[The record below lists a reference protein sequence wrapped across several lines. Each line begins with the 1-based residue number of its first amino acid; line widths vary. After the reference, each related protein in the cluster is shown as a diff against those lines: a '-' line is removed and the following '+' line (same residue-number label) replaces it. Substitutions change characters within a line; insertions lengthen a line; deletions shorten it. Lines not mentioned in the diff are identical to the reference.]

1 MFGIDGAEF
10 LIILVLA
17 ALLLGPKSVAQ
28 ALHGLRSALASFR
41 KWSARLRAET
51 LADSAGLTEQD
62 IKNLQMLRDFDLSKY
77 NPKQM
82 VREAVQEELNE
93 WMKQARKPAQPTK
106 PTNNPGA
113 EQTPATTKTGAAQ
126 PAPKETGTCGG
137 NQ

>member
-28 ALHGLRSALASFR
+28 ALHGLRTLLAAFR
-41 KWSARLRAET
+41 NWSARLRAET
-51 LADSAGLTEQD
+51 LSDSAGLTEQD

-77 NPKQM
+77 SPKQM

-93 WMKQARKPAQPTK
+93 WMKQARSSSPTSDAG
-106 PTNNPGA
+106 TAAGSNPPVSG
-113 EQTPATTKTGAAQ
+113 EQS
-126 PAPKETGTCGG
+126 APDGG
-137 NQ
+137 K